1 MSLNFN
7 QDDLAGK
14 TLDVFKNTKTMVP
27 YLNVLFILHDS
38 ITANTIVSH
47 ISVYD

>member
-1 MSLNFN
+1 
-7 QDDLAGK
+7 
-14 TLDVFKNTKTMVP
+14 MVP

-47 ISVYD
+47 ISVYDWTNVTFNF